1 MRWNLFF
8 KISPLKIDDWSI
20 LNLIE
25 SKRLILKHHYTWWH
39 VMKMAA
45 QTQAP
50 AIPLPEAFCKKELL
64 KSWWGP
70 SHEPH
75 MLEDVV
81 DVDVVV
87 TTVLVNSFS
96 EFGSP
101 ETVSSLVKIEFSVV
115 MSTILNVLV
124 VQSTFHNF
132 G

>member
-1 MRWNLFF
+1 
-8 KISPLKIDDWSI
+8 
-20 LNLIE
+20 
-25 SKRLILKHHYTWWH
+25 
-39 VMKMAA
+39 
-45 QTQAP
+45 
-50 AIPLPEAFCKKELL
+50 
-64 KSWWGP
+64 
-70 SHEPH
+70 